1 MLALAAVLFVVEF
14 IADKVPYL
22 DSAWDAIHTFIRV
35 PAGAILM
42 VAAVADVDPALRLAA
57 GVIGGSLALTT
68 HSAKATA
75 RLAANTS
82 PEPFSNVLLST
93 VEDMA
98 TVFLL
103 GVAASHPVLAG
114 LVLILVLGICVALLV
129 HLLPIHSGVFR
140 EVEPLLEQSTN
151 GIDFVKIRQT
161 LASQTAWQREVLK
174 TARVASHRGGR
185 RALPAGACL
194 YFMHLFCYCSG
205 LISQGDGRMSGHSK
219 WHSIKHKKG
228 AADAKRGK
236 IFTSII
242 KEITVAARIGGG
254 DPDGNPRLRTIIDKA
269 KSVNMPADNIKRAIQ
284 KGTGELPG
292 QSYEDATYEGFGP
305 SGVAVVVEAVTDN
318 KNRTVSEIR
327 HVFGKHGGNMGQTGS
342 VAHLFSRKGLI
353 VVEKSKVSEDTLM
366 AVALDAGAEDM
377 QGEGD
382 AFRGL
387 YLA

>member
-1 MLALAAVLFVVEF
+1 MDWSSLGLAAVASSTSGLNLYANRAHPRLDATLRWFRYPWPSQLNTCLLERSGLFVVEF
-14 IADKVPYL
+14 IADRFPTWT
-22 DSAWDAIHTFIRV
+22 ARGNAIHTFIRV

-75 RLAANTS
+75 RLAANAS

-114 LVLILVLGICVALLV
+114 RFSFFCSEFVLPFCYTCF
-129 HLLPIHSGVFR
+129 PYTRVFFSKLSR
-140 EVEPLLEQSTN
+140 FFEQSTN
-151 GIDFVKIRQT
+151 GIEFVRLGRLWHRRPHGSERSKPT
-161 LASQTAWQREVLK
+161 
-174 TARVASHRGGR
+174 RVILHRGGDGLLSCRCLPLLHASFLLLFRPNQPR
-185 RALPAGACL
+185 RW
-194 YFMHLFCYCSG
+194 S
-205 LISQGDGRMSGHSK
+205 MSGHSK

-292 QSYEDATYEGFGP
+292 QSYEDATYEGFWP
-305 SGVAVVVEAVTDN
+305 QW
-318 KNRTVSEIR
+318 RR
-327 HVFGKHGGNMGQTGS
+327 GGC
-342 VAHLFSRKGLI
+342 
-353 VVEKSKVSEDTLM
+353 
-366 AVALDAGAEDM
+366 
-377 QGEGD
+377 
-382 AFRGL
+382 
-387 YLA
+387 